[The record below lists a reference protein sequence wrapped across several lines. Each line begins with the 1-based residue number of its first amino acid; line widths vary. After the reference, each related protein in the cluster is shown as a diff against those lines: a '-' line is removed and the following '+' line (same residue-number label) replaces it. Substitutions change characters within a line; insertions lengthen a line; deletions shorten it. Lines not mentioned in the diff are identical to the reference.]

1 MINIKHTIFSAF
13 MLASAVS
20 GIAQTVNSDM
30 WAVTDALGRKVTD
43 NVDSFPKRQGKQV
56 AIFYW
61 TWHERE
67 TKPTDKIKNITQIL
81 RDYPDALTDYN
92 HPAWREGY
100 PGYCYWEEPL
110 FGYYLTTD
118 EWVLRKHAEML
129 ADAKIDAVF
138 FDCTNG
144 TFTWD
149 SSYKTLLKVWDKAR
163 RDGVNTPK
171 VAFMLPFG
179 YSPDS
184 RASLL
189 HLYKELYEP
198 GLYKDL
204 WYYWDGKP
212 VIMAYNDNLNVNDP
226 TEKAIRDFFT
236 FRPGQPDYVN
246 GPADNPNWKQWGWLE
261 VYPQNGYVKTTDGYE
276 EVTVGV
282 AQNACDASG
291 GHCQAFNMPGSYGR
305 SYSKRQGFDTRSD
318 AYLYGRNFSEQWSRA
333 FELDPKLVFVTG
345 WNEYIAGQ
353 FGEQDIW
360 HGEPYSFVDQYSWDC
375 SRDIEPNK
383 GWGSRGDVYYYQ
395 LIDYVRKFKGI
406 SEPEKVS
413 QPKKIKLT
421 DFSAWDDVLPRYTD
435 YKGDVMHR
443 AAKGAC
449 NLYYTNTSGR
459 NDIVEARVARS
470 GKNVCFYVETDSA
483 LTPVTDNNWM
493 LLFIDIDRNKSTG
506 WEGYDFVVKRSAK
519 GNGKT
524 VLERNVEGAWKWQA
538 VKDVKYFTEGN
549 KLVISIPKKLL
560 SDGGE
565 PLNFEFKWSDNMQE
579 EGNPM
584 DFYVNGDV
592 APSARFNYVYNT
604 AYEEK

>member
-1 MINIKHTIFSAF
+1 
-13 MLASAVS
+13 
-20 GIAQTVNSDM
+20 
-30 WAVTDALGRKVTD
+30 
-43 NVDSFPKRQGKQV
+43 
-56 AIFYW
+56 
-61 TWHERE
+61 
-67 TKPTDKIKNITQIL
+67 
-81 RDYPDALTDYN
+81 
-92 HPAWREGY
+92 
-100 PGYCYWEEPL
+100 
-110 FGYYLTTD
+110 
-118 EWVLRKHAEML
+118 
-129 ADAKIDAVF
+129 
-138 FDCTNG
+138 
-144 TFTWD
+144 
-149 SSYKTLLKVWDKAR
+149 
-163 RDGVNTPK
+163 
-171 VAFMLPFG
+171 
-179 YSPDS
+179 
-184 RASLL
+184 
-189 HLYKELYEP
+189 
-198 GLYKDL
+198 
-204 WYYWDGKP
+204 
-212 VIMAYNDNLNVNDP
+212 
-226 TEKAIRDFFT
+226 
-236 FRPGQPDYVN
+236 
-246 GPADNPNWKQWGWLE
+246 
-261 VYPQNGYVKTTDGYE
+261 
-276 EVTVGV
+276 
-282 AQNACDASG
+282 
-291 GHCQAFNMPGSYGR
+291 MPGSYGR

-318 AYLYGRNFSEQWSRA
+318 AYLYGRNFAEQWSRA

-406 SEPEKVS
+406 SEPEQVS

-506 WEGYDFVVKRSAK
+506 WEGYDFVVNRSAK
-519 GNGKT
+519 SNGKT
-524 VLERNVEGAWKWQA
+524 VLERNVAGAWKWQA

-560 SDGGE
+560 SDGDE